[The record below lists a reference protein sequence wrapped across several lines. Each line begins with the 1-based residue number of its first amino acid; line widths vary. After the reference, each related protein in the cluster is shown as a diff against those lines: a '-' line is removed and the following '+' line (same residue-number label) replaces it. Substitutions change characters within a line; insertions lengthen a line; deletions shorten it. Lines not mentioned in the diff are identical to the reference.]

1 MRQFEDTCISSQYT
15 FMSKYS
21 CFHND
26 YGSFM
31 WTRAKLTMV
40 SAGFAIEPS
49 PLYVVDLFACF
60 RLFLYR
66 LSE

>member
-1 MRQFEDTCISSQYT
+1 
-15 FMSKYS
+15 MSKYS